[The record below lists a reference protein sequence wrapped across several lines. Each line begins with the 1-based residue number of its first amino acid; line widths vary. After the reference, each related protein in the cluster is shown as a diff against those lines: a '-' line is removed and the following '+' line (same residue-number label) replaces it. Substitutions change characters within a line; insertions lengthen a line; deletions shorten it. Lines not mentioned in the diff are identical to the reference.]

1 MRSGDSGN
9 RTPTWKGWRNPL
21 RPRATLADEAALY
34 AHNPS
39 FTDYLPW
46 VEYLDTEQCFLLDDN
61 RSVGAVFE
69 LLPIGTEGR
78 EPDWL
83 MAVRD
88 ALEDAL
94 QDSFDELD
102 QAPWVAQFFCQD
114 DNDFTPYLT
123 QLTDY
128 IQNSARGTVF
138 TEAYLQLS
146 RRHLKAIAKPGGLF
160 EDQVVTRLP
169 WRGNNRRVRLVVY
182 RWLESD
188 AEETGLTPVQSLQ
201 QACER
206 IRASL
211 QACGVHST
219 RVDGRGLYAWLLPWF
234 NPAPRL
240 TDEAPENFYRRVAY
254 PESGDGESLDLPF
267 DHDFAERLFFNEPR
281 SDVQHGL
288 WFFDDQP
295 HRVIVVD
302 KLRRAPSIGQ
312 LTGETRKGD
321 AVNALFDQLPEG
333 TCVGYRWLTTRP
345 ATRVTGTPA

>member
-102 QAPWVAQFFCQD
+102 QAPWVAQFFLSGRQRLHTLPD
-114 DNDFTPYLT
+114 PAHRLYSE
-123 QLTDY
+123 QR
-128 IQNSARGTVF
+128 ARYGLHRGVF
-138 TEAYLQLS
+138 GAQPPSSEGHRQA
-146 RRHLKAIAKPGGLF
+146 
-160 EDQVVTRLP
+160 
-169 WRGNNRRVRLVVY
+169 
-182 RWLESD
+182 RWS
-188 AEETGLTPVQSLQ
+188 V
-201 QACER
+201 
-206 IRASL
+206 
-211 QACGVHST
+211 
-219 RVDGRGLYAWLLPWF
+219 
-234 NPAPRL
+234 
-240 TDEAPENFYRRVAY
+240 
-254 PESGDGESLDLPF
+254 
-267 DHDFAERLFFNEPR
+267 
-281 SDVQHGL
+281 
-288 WFFDDQP
+288 
-295 HRVIVVD
+295 
-302 KLRRAPSIGQ
+302 
-312 LTGETRKGD
+312 
-321 AVNALFDQLPEG
+321 
-333 TCVGYRWLTTRP
+333 
-345 ATRVTGTPA
+345 

>member
-1 MRSGDSGN
+1 MRAGDAGN
-9 RTPTWKGWRNPL
+9 RTSAWKAWRHPL

-39 FTDYLPW
+39 FTDHLPW

-83 MAVRD
+83 MAARD

-114 DNDFTPYLT
+114 DNDFSPYLNR
-123 QLTDY
+123 LTSY
-128 IQNSARGTVF
+128 IQDSARGTVF

-160 EDQVVTRLP
+160 EDKVVTRLP

-182 RWLESD
+182 R
-188 AEETGLTPVQSLQ
+188 
-201 QACER
+201 
-206 IRASL
+206 
-211 QACGVHST
+211 
-219 RVDGRGLYAWLLPWF
+219 
-234 NPAPRL
+234 
-240 TDEAPENFYRRVAY
+240 
-254 PESGDGESLDLPF
+254 
-267 DHDFAERLFFNEPR
+267 
-281 SDVQHGL
+281 
-288 WFFDDQP
+288 
-295 HRVIVVD
+295 
-302 KLRRAPSIGQ
+302 
-312 LTGETRKGD
+312 
-321 AVNALFDQLPEG
+321 
-333 TCVGYRWLTTRP
+333 
-345 ATRVTGTPA
+345 